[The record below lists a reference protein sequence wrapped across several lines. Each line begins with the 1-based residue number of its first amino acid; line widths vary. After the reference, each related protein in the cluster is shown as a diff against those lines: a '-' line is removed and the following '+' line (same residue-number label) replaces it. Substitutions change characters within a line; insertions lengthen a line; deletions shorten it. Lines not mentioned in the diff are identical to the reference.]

1 MISFHDVAAYL
12 IKVTYKDKNDSI
24 NDKIKRTLLTAVNI
38 IKNEIRNM
46 KFNIDFYPT
55 PTETADLKGEA
66 E

>member
-1 MISFHDVAAYL
+1 MAAYL
-12 IKVTYKDKNDSI
+12 IKVKYKDKNDSI